1 MKNIDE
7 IIGKLKFDEKG
18 LVTAVAQDHETGEIL
33 MLAFMNEESFRRT
46 VETGQAVYWSRSR
59 KKLWHKGEESGN
71 VQIVKETYIDCD
83 ADAIVLK
90 IKQVGGAACHTGH
103 RTCFY
108 RRIDN
113 EGLVEEGTPLFDPDK
128 VYKHKGE

>member
-71 VQIVKETYIDCD
+71 VQIVKEIYVDCD

-108 RRIDN
+108 RRIEN

>member
-18 LVTAVAQDHETGEIL
+18 LVTADAQDHETGEIL

-71 VQIVKETYIDCD
+71 VQIVKEIYVDCD

-108 RRIDN
+108 RRIEN